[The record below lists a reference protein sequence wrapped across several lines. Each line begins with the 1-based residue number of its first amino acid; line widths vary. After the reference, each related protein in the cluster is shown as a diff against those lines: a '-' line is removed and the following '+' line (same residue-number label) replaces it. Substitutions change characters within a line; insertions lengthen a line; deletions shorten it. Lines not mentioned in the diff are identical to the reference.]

1 MTRPPR
7 SGSGTSRALAPGT
20 SIQAAASASACARGA
35 QTPASAPAASA
46 TASLSRRHPLAGT
59 LLPGV
64 TGCKTAYISR
74 LPGAPPTGRAII
86 ISSMKMLMGAGL
98 ALMNM
103 LTTPQKM
110 AASAV
115 AFTLPLG
122 IVVCALILSGMA
134 WSEPVLLLIAGSYAL
149 ALYSTLGHHY
159 QVLTTFGGLREAIQ
173 RFSRGNFEFRGE
185 GAWGGTE
192 TGVLLDQIKDMSAR
206 LAAIFEKVRASS
218 DVINQAAREIISGHV
233 NLSQRTEE
241 QATTLE
247 ETASGMEEL
256 SGTVQKNAKNC
267 QLADGLSRGASEVAE
282 KGAQTVHR
290 AVERMAMIDQS
301 SKKIVDIIGVIEGIA
316 FQTNI
321 LALNAAVEA
330 ARAGGQGRGFAGGGG
345 GVRKLAR
352 RSAQAAKEIKAL
364 IEDSVGNV
372 SEGGKLVGEAGGII
386 KEIVTSVRQASERIG
401 EISQASQE
409 QSSGVGEINKALAQM
424 EAVTQQNA
432 ALVEQATA
440 AILSFEEEAD
450 RLGEAVSTFKLAA
463 PANVLGAKPAAAAK
477 PAARVN
483 RPAAPAIPA
492 PP

>member
-1 MTRPPR
+1 MGRMNFLMKPGLAVMKILSTRQKIIVQ
-7 SGSGTSRALAPGT
+7 ALSFAAGFGWVAYLLSEQAGAELQSPVFIAAIVCYGIGNYLLWGRNT
-20 SIQAAASASACARGA
+20 AIQITFSTLRQEVERFSAGDLQRHAASRSRGE
-35 QTPASAPAASA
+35 T
-46 TASLSRRHPLAGT
+46 GM
-59 LLPGV
+59 LLGKLHDV
-64 TGCKTAYISR
+64 
-74 LPGAPPTGRAII
+74 
-86 ISSMKMLMGAGL
+86 GAGL
-98 ALMNM
+98 
-103 LTTPQKM
+103 
-110 AASAV
+110 SR
-115 AFTLPLG
+115 
-122 IVVCALILSGMA
+122 IL
-134 WSEPVLLLIAGSYAL
+134 E
-149 ALYSTLGHHY
+149 
-159 QVLTTFGGLREAIQ
+159 R
-173 RFSRGNFEFRGE
+173 
-185 GAWGGTE
+185 
-192 TGVLLDQIKDMSAR
+192 
-206 LAAIFEKVRASS
+206 VRASAET
-218 DVINQAAREIISGHV
+218 INHAAKEVSAGHV

-267 QLADGLSRGASEVAE
+267 QLADGLSRGASAVAE

-290 AVERMAMIDQS
+290 AVERMALIDQS

-330 ARAGGQGRGFAGGGG
+330 ARAGEQGRGFAVVASE
-345 GVRKLAR
+345 VRSLAQ

-386 KEIVTSVRQASERIG
+386 NEIVTSVRQVSELIG

-450 RLGEAVSTFKLAA
+450 RLAAAVSTFKLAA
-463 PANVLGAKPAAAAK
+463 PAKAAGAKSAAK
-477 PAARVN
+477 PAASARLN
-483 RPAAPAIPA
+483 RPVAPAIPA
-492 PP
+492 AARAMPRQLAHGTPHRRSSRPALPNAAAAPDDEWKEF

>member
-1 MTRPPR
+1 VRTEVERFS
-7 SGSGTSRALAPGT
+7 SGDLQRNSSIGSRVEWRLLL
-20 SIQAAASASACARGA
+20 SKLQAAGA
-35 QTPASAPAASA
+35 EFS
-46 TASLSRRHPLAGT
+46 
-59 LLPGV
+59 V
-64 TGCKTAYISR
+64 
-74 LPGAPPTGRAII
+74 
-86 ISSMKMLMGAGL
+86 
-98 ALMNM
+98 
-103 LTTPQKM
+103 
-110 AASAV
+110 
-115 AFTLPLG
+115 
-122 IVVCALILSGMA
+122 IL
-134 WSEPVLLLIAGSYAL
+134 
-149 ALYSTLGHHY
+149 
-159 QVLTTFGGLREAIQ
+159 QQ
-173 RFSRGNFEFRGE
+173 
-185 GAWGGTE
+185 
-192 TGVLLDQIKDMSAR
+192 
-206 LAAIFEKVRASS
+206 VRASAET
-218 DVINQAAREIISGHV
+218 INHAAREVSAGHV

-290 AVERMAMIDQS
+290 AVEKMAMIDQS

-330 ARAGGQGRGFAGGGG
+330 ARAGEQGRGFAVVASE
-345 GVRKLAR
+345 VRSLAQ
-352 RSAQAAKEIKAL
+352 RSSQAAKEIKAL

-386 KEIVTSVRQASERIG
+386 NEIVTSVRQVSELIG

-450 RLGEAVSTFKLAA
+450 RLSVAVRHFKLEGSA
-463 PANVLGAKPAAAAK
+463 
-477 PAARVN
+477 
-483 RPAAPAIPA
+483 
-492 PP
+492 